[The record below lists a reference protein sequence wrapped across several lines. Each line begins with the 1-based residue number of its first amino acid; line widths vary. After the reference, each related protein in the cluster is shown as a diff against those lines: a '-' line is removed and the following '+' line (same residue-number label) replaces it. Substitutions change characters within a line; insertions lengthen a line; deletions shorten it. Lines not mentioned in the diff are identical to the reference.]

1 MIHSLNGKVLN
12 VEDGHLYLS
21 VGGINFDLM
30 IARPEVFVKDSNVEI
45 YAHMHW
51 NQDQGP
57 SLFGFS
63 SSGEKQVFLLAI
75 SCSGIGPK
83 MGLAVLAQFSPAEFV
98 QAVQAQDIKAIS
110 SVSGIGAKKAEQ
122 VALQLKHKVEK
133 VVDFVAATDSSI
145 DLQGVKQLRE
155 VLTSLNY
162 STQEVNSAVE
172 YARSNAADKNF
183 DGMLRKALGFLSKTI

>member
-1 MIHSLNGKVLN
+1 MIHSLKGTILN
-12 VEDGHLYLS
+12 VEDGHLYLV

-30 IARPEVFVKDSNVEI
+30 IARPEAFDTGKEVEV

-51 NQDQGP
+51 NQDNGP

-63 SSGEKQVFLLAI
+63 SAAEKQIFTLAI

-110 SVSGIGAKKAEQ
+110 SVSGIGPKKAEQ

-133 VVDFVAATDSSI
+133 VVDFVAATDSSV
-145 DLQGVKQLRE
+145 DLKGIKQLRE

-162 STQEVNSAVE
+162 SSPEINSAVE
-172 YARSNAADKNF
+172 YARANSGNANF
-183 DGMLRKALGFLSKTI
+183 DNLLRKALGFLSKSI